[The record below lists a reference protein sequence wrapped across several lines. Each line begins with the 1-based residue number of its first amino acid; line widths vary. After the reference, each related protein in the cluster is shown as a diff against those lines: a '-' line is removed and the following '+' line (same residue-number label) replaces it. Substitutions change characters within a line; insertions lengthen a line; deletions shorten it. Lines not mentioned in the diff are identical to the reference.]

1 MEEWCRECARRPNRE
16 LAGEMFSQMKIGLQL
31 NGFFLLDH
39 VRFCFQKIND
49 SLKKLKHL
57 LKCLM
62 WGEVEALP
70 CLMKAMFSSDKTY

>member
-1 MEEWCRECARRPNRE
+1 
-16 LAGEMFSQMKIGLQL
+16 MFSQMKIGLQR

-39 VRFCFQKIND
+39 VQFCFQKIND

-70 CLMKAMFSSDKTY
+70 CPMKAMFSSDKTY